1 MGLNKRGLH
10 FLKIGE
16 NMIVFN
22 RKLQKTDFDNIIEND
37 DYDDIIYYLD
47 NNIAYVINKINKK
60 YIVRRYKIFN
70 RQLVDERMVK
80 TIEQVLKICV

>member
-47 NNIAYVINKINKK
+47 NNIAYVVNKINKK

-80 TIEQVLKICV
+80 TIEQVLKICI

>member
-1 MGLNKRGLH
+1 
-10 FLKIGE
+10 
-16 NMIVFN
+16 MIVFN

>member
-1 MGLNKRGLH
+1 
-10 FLKIGE
+10 
-16 NMIVFN
+16 MIVFN

-47 NNIAYVINKINKK
+47 NNGAYVINKINKK

-80 TIEQVLKICV
+80 TIEQVLKVCV

>member
-1 MGLNKRGLH
+1 
-10 FLKIGE
+10 
-16 NMIVFN
+16 MIVFN
-22 RKLQKTDFDNIIEND
+22 RKLQKIDFDNIIEND

-47 NNIAYVINKINKK
+47 NNIAYIINKINKK

-80 TIEQVLKICV
+80 TIEQVLKVCV

>member
-1 MGLNKRGLH
+1 
-10 FLKIGE
+10 
-16 NMIVFN
+16 MIVFN

-47 NNIAYVINKINKK
+47 NNVAYVINKINKK

>member
-1 MGLNKRGLH
+1 
-10 FLKIGE
+10 
-16 NMIVFN
+16 MIVFN
-22 RKLQKTDFDNIIEND
+22 RKLQKIDFDNIIEND

-47 NNIAYVINKINKK
+47 NNIAYVVNKINKK

>member
-37 DYDDIIYYLD
+37 DYDDIIYYID
-47 NNIAYVINKINKK
+47 NNIAYVVNKINKK

-80 TIEQVLKICV
+80 TIEQVLKICI

>member
-1 MGLNKRGLH
+1 
-10 FLKIGE
+10 
-16 NMIVFN
+16 MIVFN

-47 NNIAYVINKINKK
+47 NNIAYVVNKINKK

>member
-1 MGLNKRGLH
+1 
-10 FLKIGE
+10 
-16 NMIVFN
+16 MIVFN

-47 NNIAYVINKINKK
+47 NNVAYVINKINKK

-80 TIEQVLKICV
+80 TTEQVLKVCV